1 MSLRKFGKTGVQ
13 VFPIGFG
20 CMRFPTKNGG
30 IDEPEA
36 IKMLRYAIDNGV
48 NYVDTAYPYHGGES
62 ELVVGKA
69 LQDGY
74 REKVKLATKSP
85 VWEINCPEDFD
96 RLLDEQMKK
105 LQTNFI
111 DFYLLHALD
120 KNRWDNVVIKYG
132 LLDKMKQAKEDGRIG
147 NIGFSYHD
155 VPEHYEEMVVG
166 FDHWD
171 FAQIQLNYL
180 NEDYQA
186 GLNGLKLLSD
196 RNVGVII
203 MEPLL
208 GGKLASL
215 PKKITDI
222 FQETNKER
230 TPVEWALDYLW
241 NYDNIGVLLSGMS
254 TMEQV
259 KDNILYAKRSKPNMF
274 TPEENATIKKV
285 QEKFKEIEAVPCTKC
300 QYCMPCPV
308 GVDIPRNFDLINEMY
323 MFENNNKIKEN
334 YKKIIN
340 DETSKVGAIHCVDC
354 KKCVSQCPQNINIP
368 VELEKVNKTLGE

>member
-1 MSLRKFGKTGVQ
+1 MNLRKFGKTGFD

-20 CMRFPTKNGG
+20 CMRFPTKDGA
-30 IDEPEA
+30 IDQDEA
-36 IKMLRYAIDNGV
+36 IRMLRYAIDNGV

-69 LQDGY
+69 LKDGY

-85 VWEINCPEDFD
+85 VWLINEPDDFD
-96 RLLDEQMKK
+96 RLLDEQMEK

-120 KNRWDNVVIKYG
+120 KDRWDNTIIKFG
-132 LLDKMKQAKEDGRIG
+132 LLDKMKKAKEDGKIG

-155 VPEHYEEMVVG
+155 KPEHYEEMVTG

-186 GLNGLKLLSD
+186 GLAGLKLLEE
-196 RNVGVII
+196 RNIGVVI

-208 GGKLASL
+208 GGKLANVSN
-215 PKKITDI
+215 KITDI
-222 FQETNKER
+222 FQQTNKER
-230 TPVEWALDYLW
+230 SAVEWALDYLW
-241 NYDNIGVLLSGMS
+241 NYEGIGVLLSGMS

-259 KDNILYAKRSKPNMF
+259 EDNILYAKRSKPSMF
-274 TPEENATIKKV
+274 SKEENDTIKKV
-285 QEKFKEIEAVPCTKC
+285 QEKFKEIQAVPCTKC

-308 GVDIPRNFDLINEMY
+308 GVNIPRNFDIINEMY
-323 MFENNNKIKEN
+323 MFENEKDMKDR
-334 YKKIIN
+334 YKKLTEKE
-340 DETSKVGAIHCVDC
+340 DSKESALHCVDC
-354 KKCVSQCPQNINIP
+354 KKCISLCPQNINIP
-368 VELEKVNKTLGE
+368 VELKKVHETLS